1 VPWELY
7 DRYRIARAAARGGPD
22 AVGVNERLVRSLL
35 RWERFWLGVVCVAPF
50 GAGAALY
57 AYRTAFPHYERFLT
71 NINIALF
78 VMSALARP
86 LNHLLGN
93 ARSHA
98 VHLHQAVVYPQA
110 EVAALSHR
118 VAVLEH
124 QIALLQGRTATHEEL
139 EDVQEV
145 LKPMMTHLMTSVK
158 ELDARTD
165 AIVRQADSRLALV
178 ERSLGLVP
186 VADGTSALAQLQW
199 ALIRVGRGLVAAF
212 VSPVVLPIQLA
223 MTTWDVVTR
232 PLRSVVAPA
241 AVKEA
246 PVPAAAASATGH
258 RRSSRGDSLG
268 SGDARRRSA
277 AHAPNGEPADGGG
290 ARIGGPRT
298 ATQ

>member
-1 VPWELY
+1 MRALGLLLLVAAGP
-7 DRYRIARAAARGGPD
+7 AAAQLSLSGEWAGRYHEDFGDRVPGDVQGDFTGVPFND
-22 AVGVNERLVRSLL
+22 AARR
-35 RWERFWLGVVCVAPF
+35 
-50 GAGAALY
+50 Y
-57 AYRTAFPHYERFLT
+57 AEAFDVT
-71 NINIALF
+71 
-78 VMSALARP
+78 
-86 LNHLLGN
+86 
-93 ARSHA
+93 
-98 VHLHQAVVYPQA
+98 
-110 EVAALSHR
+110 R

-139 EDVQEV
+139 EDVQQV

-158 ELDARTD
+158 ELDARTE

-232 PLRSVVAPA
+232 PLRSVIAPA

-246 PVPAAAASATGH
+246 PVPAAGAATAAAATGH
-258 RRSSRGDSLG
+258 RRSSRGDSFG
-268 SGDARRRSA
+268 GGDVRRRSA
-277 AHAPNGEPADGGG
+277 AHALNGESADGGS
-290 ARIGGPRT
+290 ARIGGARA